1 MIVRVKEVIA
11 TTMAGRT
18 AIRVNPSTIRRAS
31 FRPALPLP
39 PTATRTAPPSTSV
52 VSGPAAPAAVDTH
65 SSNAVAPINNVVGR
79 RLIDPPP
86 PAHRT
91 CAHRRGE
98 RPAGHY
104 GSRQSGIDGY
114 PLR

>member
-18 AIRVNPSTIRRAS
+18 AISVNPSTIRRAS
-31 FRPALPLP
+31 FRPAPPLP

-52 VSGPAAPAAVDTH
+52 FSDPAAPAAVDAH
-65 SSNAVAPINNVVGR
+65 SSNPVAPISTVVKR
-79 RLIDPPP
+79 CLMDPPSV
-86 PAHRT
+86 ARRAL
-91 CAHRRGE
+91 AHRRGE
-98 RPAGHY
+98 QPAGHY
-104 GSRQSGIDGY
+104 GSRQSGTGGY